1 MAADDRGPVRQPRPE
16 WATLEVIIARLAATG
31 RLPMLNLVKSE
42 DRFQASLQNAD
53 RKAFRVSVQRTA
65 VDAVIDVLGPHAFQ
79 SWEDHLG
86 ITSADGY
93 DPTTQPFDEPNRH
106 VDPDDEDDDGMHLI

>member
-1 MAADDRGPVRQPRPE
+1 MAADNRGPVRQPRPE

-42 DRFQASLQNAD
+42 DRFQASLQNSD

-65 VDAVIDVLGPHAFQ
+65 VDALIDVLGPVAFQ
-79 SWEDHLG
+79 SWEEHLG
-86 ITSADGY
+86 IDRAPY
-93 DPTTQPFDEPNRH
+93 DPTTQPFDEPLRH
-106 VDPDDEDDDGMHLI
+106 VDDDDDDGMHLI